1 MPKSVLE
8 ASAAGIPSVV
18 ANTVGCREAVIN
30 NKTGLLSKPKNYKD
44 LSLKIEILMKNE
56 KLRNFLSNNAKFVK
70 KIVQWK

>member
-30 NKTGLLSKPKNYKD
+30 NKTIIIKTK
-44 LSLKIEILMKNE
+44 
-56 KLRNFLSNNAKFVK
+56 KL
-70 KIVQWK
+70 